1 MTSPVPAGMVRIFPM
16 PGVSL
21 PDGVALKVQDVDPAT
36 AEALTAPISRH
47 DDARRFVS
55 DPALLPDGWAPPD
68 PDHLTTDSPSAAPI
82 PAAPSRRPST
92 KKQADAAE
100 TQED

>member
-1 MTSPVPAGMVRIFPM
+1 MTSPVPAGRVRVFPM

-21 PDGVALKVQDVDPAT
+21 PDGIALKVQDVDAET

-47 DDARRFVS
+47 DDARRFVA

-68 PDHLTTDSPSAAPI
+68 PDDLLAPVEPARKPSKK
-82 PAAPSRRPST
+82 PAASAGP
-92 KKQADAAE
+92 A